1 MTVLSNFQKYRNL
14 LAELVKKDIKLK
26 YRNSYLGV
34 IWTMLEPLLTMV
46 VLTLVFSKLL
56 PSRQV

>member
-1 MTVLSNFQKYRNL
+1 MSVVKTFNKYRNL
-14 LAELVKKDIKLK
+14 LVELVKKDIKLK

-46 VLTLVFSKLL
+46 VLTLVFSK
-56 PSRQV
+56 SSTY